1 MSVNSHLG
9 VEQSRRD
16 DLESLAYLFVYFLRQ
31 GKLPWSGL
39 KASTLEERYRKI
51 GEVKQN
57 TPVNELCAGFP
68 SEFAD
73 FLTYTRRMQFDQDP
87 NYEQIK
93 KSFSD
98 LFCKLNFEED
108 NQFDWD
114 GKL

>member
-1 MSVNSHLG
+1 MSINSHLG

-16 DLESLAYLFVYFLRQ
+16 DLESLAHLFVYFLRD

-39 KASTLEERYRKI
+39 KAPNLKERYRKI
-51 GEVKQN
+51 GQVKQD
-57 TPVNELCAGFP
+57 TPVDELCSGFP
-68 SEFAD
+68 KEFAA
-73 FLTYTRRMQFDQDP
+73 FLTYTRRLQFEEDP

-98 LFCKLNFEED
+98 LFSKQNFEED